1 VEPNPT
7 SDPST
12 QTDDPVGET
21 RPDDGFGYYTTD
33 EGSDDGY
40 EPAEDAGD
48 TEEPSS
54 PYSSDPNAQTDPAS
68 GDSFEPTEDAGAEE
82 ASTSH
87 MDPSAP
93 ADPVV
98 GDSYDDGYGY
108 NTGENG
114 ADYSYDT
121 GEDGAGYTNGSGED
135 GADYAYDFGTDAF
148 EGDPADSGY
157 GEPAYEEP
165 FDGGGYSGESFDSDF

>member
-1 VEPNPT
+1 
-7 SDPST
+7 
-12 QTDDPVGET
+12 VGEN

-54 PYSSDPNAQTDPAS
+54 PYSDPNAQTDPAS
-68 GDSFEPTEDAGAEE
+68 GDSFEPAEDAGAEE

-93 ADPVV
+93 ADPVA

-108 NTGENG
+108 NTGENGADYSYAPSVEG

-135 GADYAYDFGTDAF
+135 GADYAYDSGTDSF

-157 GEPAYEEP
+157 GEHAYEPPGDVEGLS
-165 FDGGGYSGESFDSDF
+165 DDSFDSVW